1 MLFIPNSET
10 TTKYQILAKSSPP
23 GSLHLWCCFLSQFL
37 GLFVSPLLKFLFW
50 SAYEKRPKL
59 GEISPVAQLSEV
71 TGQTKPLP
79 RMCSWPG
86 SPVPHRLRRRSAV
99 PASLASLTRLT
110 GLRRRSAVPASL
122 TRLTGLRRHSA
133 VPASLTR
140 LTAVF
145 ARPSLAGG
153 SAGQTAGS
161 APARPDH
168 LGYNAFCSLVSPF
181 TTDFKNGWLK
191 ESQKP
196 ELFSILLFAC
206 FWRPINFSLFLSF

>member
-1 MLFIPNSET
+1 MSDTSHVL
-10 TTKYQILAKSSPP
+10 SSGVSAPLVLL
-23 GSLHLWCCFLSQFL
+23 SLSVPWS
-37 GLFVSPLLKFLFW
+37 FVSPLLKILFW
-50 SAYEKRPKL
+50 SAYEKSPKL

-86 SPVPHRLRRRSAV
+86 SPVPHRLRRRSV
-99 PASLASLTRLT
+99 
-110 GLRRRSAVPASL
+110 VPASL
-122 TRLTGLRRHSA
+122 TRLTGLRRRSA

-161 APARPDH
+161 APACPDH

-181 TTDFKNGWLK
+181 TIDFKNGWLK
-191 ESQKP
+191 DSQKP

-206 FWRPINFSLFLSF
+206 FWRPMSVP

>member
-122 TRLTGLRRHSA
+122 TL
-133 VPASLTR
+133 

>member
-1 MLFIPNSET
+1 M
-10 TTKYQILAKSSPP
+10 SSPP

-37 GLFVSPLLKFLFW
+37 GLFVSPLLKILFW
-50 SAYEKRPKL
+50 SAYEKSPKL

-86 SPVPHRLRRRSAV
+86 SPVPHRLRRRSV
-99 PASLASLTRLT
+99 
-110 GLRRRSAVPASL
+110 
-122 TRLTGLRRHSA
+122 

-191 ESQKP
+191 DSQKP

-206 FWRPINFSLFLSF
+206 FWRPINFSLFLKFLREKVPTLRGYFYVILAFNMWSRH

>member
-37 GLFVSPLLKFLFW
+37 GLFVSPLRKFLFW

-110 GLRRRSAVPASL
+110 GLRRR
-122 TRLTGLRRHSA
+122 SA